1 MTRHAI
7 LPAILFAALGATALA
22 DTGVARQD
30 DQLRAEPSPASAAVG
45 SVTANSRL
53 EVLERKG
60 FWARVRTTGATGWL
74 KLSSFNVERRP
85 ADATST
91 VSTLASL
98 ATGRTGTGNIVSA
111 AGTRGLSAGEIRSA
125 RPDYGALA
133 DVRRMAVPPEQAE
146 SYAAAGGLVP
156 RTIAYLPA
164 PGAAK
169 P

>member
-1 MTRHAI
+1 MRQAI
-7 LPAILFAALGATALA
+7 LSAILFAALGATALA

-30 DQLRAEPSPASAAVG
+30 DQLRAEPSPTAAAVG
-45 SVTANSRL
+45 AVAANTRL

-60 FWARVRTTGATGWL
+60 FWARVRAAGATGWL
-74 KLSSFNVERRP
+74 KLSSFSVERRA
-85 ADATST
+85 ADGAST

-111 AGTRGLSAGEIRSA
+111 AGTRGLSAGEIRAA

-133 DVRRMAVPPEQAE
+133 EVKKLAVPAAQAE
-146 SYAAAGGLVP
+146 SYAAAGGLAP

-164 PGAAK
+164 PGAGK